1 MFLLSKCAWQ
11 QEFFIKGVS
20 IWFPIS
26 FHYCALQTIISFH
39 KVKSSMALL
48 SPSTRYR
55 DPWDYYL
62 LPLGIELHGS
72 IITFR
77 ELRQMST
84 ILVAAAATNEK
95 QKVNRFQHLASG
107 VTHND

>member
-1 MFLLSKCAWQ
+1 
-11 QEFFIKGVS
+11 
-20 IWFPIS
+20 
-26 FHYCALQTIISFH
+26 
-39 KVKSSMALL
+39 MALL

-84 ILVAAAATNEK
+84 ILVAAATNEK

>member
-1 MFLLSKCAWQ
+1 
-11 QEFFIKGVS
+11 
-20 IWFPIS
+20 
-26 FHYCALQTIISFH
+26 
-39 KVKSSMALL
+39 MALL